1 MNMIELKHITRTF
14 RVQKQTI
21 TAVNDVSLT
30 IEQGEIFGI
39 VGFSGAGKSTLVRC
53 INLLERP
60 DTGEVIVNG
69 QNLMQ
74 LSKPQLRQAR
84 KKIGMIF
91 QDFNLLNQ
99 RNVLKNVSYPL
110 ELDHADK
117 DAAEKRA
124 FELLELVDLQDRA
137 TSYPAQLS
145 GGQQQRVAIARALAN
160 RPDVLLCDEA
170 TSALDSEAT
179 ASVLDLLR
187 SLQKKLHVTIV
198 VITHELSV
206 AETLCD
212 HIAVM
217 DTGRICEVG
226 ETAQVFAH
234 PTSETAVRL
243 IEPAYDLARS
253 LYQKRPDLFN
263 SKEARLT

>member
-1 MNMIELKHITRTF
+1 MKTIELKHITRTF
-14 RVQKQTI
+14 CVQKQTLI
-21 TAVNDVSLT
+21 AVDDVSLA

-60 DTGEVIVNG
+60 DAGEVMVNN

-74 LSKPQLRQAR
+74 LSAPALRKAR

-110 ELDHADK
+110 ELNSIEK
-117 DAAEKRA
+117 DEIDARVFK
-124 FELLELVDLQDRA
+124 LLEMVGLEDRA

-160 RPDVLLCDEA
+160 QPNVLLCDEA

-179 ASVLDLLR
+179 ASVLNLLR
-187 SLQKKLHVTIV
+187 SLREKLHVTIV
-198 VITHELSV
+198 IITHELSV

-212 HIAVM
+212 RIAVM
-217 DTGRICEVG
+217 ANGRIVEQGKVN
-226 ETAQVFAH
+226 EIFAH
-234 PTSETAVRL
+234 PKSETAIRL
-243 IEPAYDLARS
+243 IEPAYNLARS
-253 LYQKRPDLFN
+253 LYQKRPDLFTN
-263 SKEARLT
+263 KEATLT